1 MGTLYIV
8 STPIGNLQD
17 ISLRALKTLF
27 NVDIL
32 ACEDTRRTG
41 LLLQKLVNEFLP
53 AIALPTRSDAASSG
67 ERRQTQAGAEHPE
80 DKKRPMLLSYYE
92 QIEQQRIP
100 EIIEYLREGH
110 DVALISDAGTPLISD
125 PGFRLVRECLVQN
138 IKVES
143 VPGASSVLTAL
154 TSSGLPTDKFT
165 FVGYP
170 PHKPGHRITFFE
182 NIKKAQ
188 ESLNT
193 TVILFEAPHKLKKTL
208 EELQSVFGDIA
219 IVLTRELTKVHEE
232 IRSERISE
240 AIAHF
245 KKTTPKGEFV
255 MLFHL

>member
-17 ISLRALKTLF
+17 ITLRALKTLF
-27 NVDIL
+27 NVAVI

-41 LLLQKLVNEFLP
+41 LLLQKLVDEFAENP
-53 AIALPTRSDAASSG
+53 A
-67 ERRQTQAGAEHPE
+67 

-100 EIIEYLREGH
+100 EIIEYLTEGH

-125 PGFRLVRECLVQN
+125 PGFKLVRECLAKE

-170 PHKPGHRITFFE
+170 PHKSGHRQTFFE

-193 TVILFEAPHKLKKTL
+193 TVILFEAPHKLKVTL
-208 EELQSVFGDIA
+208 EELQSVFGDVE
-219 IVLTRELTKVHEE
+219 IVITRELTKIHEE
-232 IRSERISE
+232 IRHEKISE
-240 AIAHF
+240 AMVHF
-245 KKTTPKGEFV
+245 KKTAPKGEFV
-255 MLFHL
+255 LLFHL

>member
-17 ISLRALKTLF
+17 ISLRALRTLF
-27 NVDIL
+27 NVDVL

-41 LLLQKLVNEFLP
+41 LLLQKLVDEF
-53 AIALPTRSDAASSG
+53 
-67 ERRQTQAGAEHPE
+67 AEPE
-80 DKKRPMLLSYYE
+80 DPTSPSGLRGASQKRPMLLSYYE
-92 QIEQQRIP
+92 QIEAQRIP
-100 EIIEYLREGH
+100 EIIEYLIDGH

-125 PGFRLVRECLVQN
+125 PGFKLVRECLAQN

-170 PHKPGHRITFFE
+170 PHKPGHRVTFFE
-182 NIKKAQ
+182 NIKRAQ

-193 TVILFEAPHKLKKTL
+193 TVIIFEAPHKLKKTL
-208 EELQSVFGDIA
+208 EELQSVFGDIE
-219 IVLTRELTKVHEE
+219 IVLTRELTKIHEE
-232 IRSERISE
+232 IRQEKISE
-240 AIAHF
+240 ALAHY

-255 MLFHL
+255 LLFHL

>member
-1 MGTLYIV
+1 MVYNRDMGTLFIV

-17 ISLRALKTLF
+17 ISLRALRTLF
-27 NVDIL
+27 NVGVI

-41 LLLQKLVNEFLP
+41 LLLQKLVDEF
-53 AIALPTRSDAASSG
+53 
-67 ERRQTQAGAEHPE
+67 AENK
-80 DKKRPMLLSYYE
+80 DGQKRPMLLSYYE
-92 QIEQQRIP
+92 QIESQRIP
-100 EIIEYLREGH
+100 EIIEYLTEGH

-125 PGFRLVRECLVQN
+125 PGFKLVRECLQNN

-170 PHKPGHRITFFE
+170 PHKSGHRMTFYE

-188 ESLNT
+188 EALNT

-208 EELQSVFGDIA
+208 EELQSVFGDIE
-219 IVLTRELTKVHEE
+219 IVLTRELTKIHEE
-232 IRSERISE
+232 VKRGKISDLLNYY
-240 AIAHF
+240 
-245 KKTTPKGEFV
+245 KKSVPKGEFV
-255 MLFHL
+255 ILFHL

>member
-1 MGTLYIV
+1 MYNICMGTLFIV

-27 NVDIL
+27 NVDVI

-41 LLLQKLVNEFLP
+41 LLLQKLVDEF
-53 AIALPTRSDAASSG
+53 
-67 ERRQTQAGAEHPE
+67 AEHPE

-92 QIEQQRIP
+92 QIEAQRIP
-100 EIIEYLREGH
+100 EIIEYLTEGH

-125 PGFRLVRECLVQN
+125 PGFKLVRECLTQN

-170 PHKPGHRITFFE
+170 PHKPGHRVTFFE
-182 NIKKAQ
+182 SIKKAQ

-208 EELQSVFGDIA
+208 EELKNAFGDIE
-219 IVLTRELTKVHEE
+219 IVITRELTKIHEE
-232 IRSERISE
+232 IRKEKISE
-240 AIAHF
+240 AQKHF
-245 KKTTPKGEFV
+245 QKTTPKGEFV
-255 MLFHL
+255 LLFHL

>member
-1 MGTLYIV
+1 MGTLFIV

-17 ISLRALKTLF
+17 ISLRALRTLF
-27 NVDIL
+27 NVDVL

-41 LLLQKLVNEFLP
+41 LLLQKLVDEF
-53 AIALPTRSDAASSG
+53 
-67 ERRQTQAGAEHPE
+67 AENK
-80 DKKRPMLLSYYE
+80 DDQKRPMLLSYYE

-100 EIIEYLREGH
+100 EIIAYLTDGH

-125 PGFRLVRECLVQN
+125 PGFKLVRECLAQN

-170 PHKPGHRITFFE
+170 PHKSGHRITFFE

-208 EELQSVFGDIA
+208 EEVQSIFGDIE

-232 IRSERISE
+232 IKQGKISDLSNYY
-240 AIAHF
+240 
-245 KKTTPKGEFV
+245 KKATPKGEFV
-255 MLFHL
+255 LLFHL

>member
-8 STPIGNLQD
+8 ATPIGNLQD
-17 ISLRALKTLF
+17 ISIRALRTLF
-27 NVDIL
+27 NVAII

-41 LLLQKLVNEFLP
+41 LLLQKLVDEF
-53 AIALPTRSDAASSG
+53 G
-67 ERRQTQAGAEHPE
+67 ESKE
-80 DKKRPMLLSYYE
+80 DQKRPMLLSYYE
-92 QIEQQRIP
+92 QIEAQRIP
-100 EIIEYLREGH
+100 EIIGYLTEGH

-125 PGFRLVRECLVQN
+125 PGFKLVRECLQQN

-170 PHKPGHRITFFE
+170 PHKSGHRMTFYE

-188 ESLNT
+188 ESLKT
-193 TVILFEAPHKLKKTL
+193 TVILFEAPHKLKTTL
-208 EELQSVFGDIA
+208 EELKTVFGDIE
-219 IVLTRELTKVHEE
+219 IVITRELTKIHEE
-232 IRSERISE
+232 IKSGKISDLQT
-240 AIAHF
+240 HF

-255 MLFHL
+255 LLFHL